1 MQSAANPR
9 AEREFA
15 PLSPSRMAY
24 GITGNVTKDGI
35 WQPVAEMARWLHRH
49 QRDFCVTQD
58 IADGLLDRG
67 LVDDAFCSEH
77 ASAHVSRQSDVLLSF
92 GGDGTFLRSA
102 HAAGLDG
109 PPILGINVGRLGF
122 LARVE
127 VGDVI
132 RAVEMVEAG
141 ETGVEERLALAVEIE
156 NDGGVLADLYPW
168 ALNDLVVDKS
178 GTASMIAVDASVD
191 GLFLNTYWAD
201 GLIAATP
208 TGSTAYAL
216 SVGGPIVTPQADAVV
231 LAPIA
236 PHTLTARPIVLPG
249 SCVLEIRVTTRDHPY
264 VLAIDGK
271 SRVIE
276 ADDLTIR
283 VRRASGAVRLVTL
296 PGEDYF
302 ATVRDKLKW
311 GQSAVF

>member
-1 MQSAANPR
+1 
-9 AEREFA
+9 
-15 PLSPSRMAY
+15 MAY
-24 GITGNVTKDGI
+24 GITGNPHKDGI
-35 WQPVAEMARWLHRH
+35 WQPVAELTRWLHG
-49 QRDFCVTQD
+49 QNLEFCLTD
-58 IADGLLDRG
+58 EIADGLLDRD
-67 LVDDAFCSEH
+67 LVDQAFCTRHTSRDVAEH
-77 ASAHVSRQSDVLLSF
+77 ADVLLSF

-127 VGDVI
+127 VDDVI
-132 RAVEMVEAG
+132 AAIEKVEAG
-141 ETGVEERLALAVEIE
+141 ETGVEERLALAVEV
-156 NDGGVLADLYPW
+156 DGDEDGEMDDFYPW

-178 GTASMIAVDASVD
+178 GTASMIAVDATVD

-216 SVGGPIVTPQADAVV
+216 SVGGPIVTPHAGAIV

-236 PHTLTARPIVLPG
+236 PHTLTARPIILP
-249 SCVLEIRVTTRDHPY
+249 STCEIELCVTTRDHPY
-264 VLAIDGK
+264 VLAIDGR
-271 SRVIE
+271 SRVIH

-283 VRRASGAVRLVTL
+283 IRRAPGSVRLVTL
-296 PGEDYF
+296 PGQDYF
-302 ATVRDKLKW
+302 STVRDKLTW

>member
-1 MQSAANPR
+1 MT
-9 AEREFA
+9 
-15 PLSPSRMAY
+15 Y
-24 GITGNVTKDGI
+24 GITGNTTKDGI
-35 WQPVAEMARWLHRH
+35 WHPVAEVVRWLDGHNCDSCLTRE
-49 QRDFCVTQD
+49 
-58 IADGLLDRG
+58 IADGLLDRD
-67 LVDDAFCSEH
+67 LVDASFC
-77 ASAHVSRQSDVLLSF
+77 AAHTSDSVATQSDVLLSF

-109 PPILGINVGRLGF
+109 PPILGVNVGRLGF

-127 VGDVI
+127 VGEVI
-132 RAVEMVEAG
+132 QAIERIEAG
-141 ETGVEERLALAVEIE
+141 ETGVETRLALSVNVE
-156 NDGGVLADLYPW
+156 GGADELDDLYPW

-178 GTASMIAVDASVD
+178 GTASMIAVDANAD
-191 GLFLNTYWAD
+191 GVFLNTYWAD

-236 PHTLTARPIVLPG
+236 PHTLTARPIVLPA
-249 SCVLEIRVTTRDHPY
+249 SCELEICVTTRDHPY
-264 VLAIDGK
+264 VLAIDGR
-271 SRVIE
+271 SRVVE

-283 VRRASGAVRLVTL
+283 VRRADGTVRLVTL
-296 PGEDYF
+296 PGDDYF
-302 ATVRDKLKW
+302 STVRDKLKW

>member
-1 MQSAANPR
+1 
-9 AEREFA
+9 
-15 PLSPSRMAY
+15 MAY
-24 GITGNVTKDGI
+24 GITGNTTKDGI
-35 WQPVAEMARWLHRH
+35 WQPVADLTHWLHE
-49 QRDFCVTQD
+49 QGADFCLTED
-58 IADGLLDRG
+58 IAAGLLDRD
-67 LVDDAFCSEH
+67 LVDRTFCTEH
-77 ASAHVSRQSDVLLSF
+77 TSADVARQSDVLLSF

-102 HAAGLDG
+102 HAAGLNG

-127 VGDVI
+127 IGEMI
-132 RAVEMVEAG
+132 RAIERVEAG
-141 ETGVEERLALAVEIE
+141 ETGVEERLALAVEVE
-156 NDGGVLADLYPW
+156 GDDDLLDDLYPW

-178 GTASMIAVDASVD
+178 GTASMIAVDASAD
-191 GLFLNTYWAD
+191 GHFLNTYWAD

-216 SVGGPIVTPQADAVV
+216 SVGGPIVTPQANAVV

-236 PHTLTARPIVLPG
+236 PHTLTARPIVLAG
-249 SCVLEIRVTTRDHPY
+249 TCELEICVTTRDHPY

-271 SRVIE
+271 SRVVQ

-283 VRRASGAVRLVTL
+283 VRRAEGSVRLVTL
-296 PGEDYF
+296 PGQDYF

-311 GQSAVF
+311 GHSAVF

>member
-1 MQSAANPR
+1 
-9 AEREFA
+9 
-15 PLSPSRMAY
+15 MAY
-24 GITGNVTKDGI
+24 GITGNPHKDGI
-35 WQPVAEMARWLHRH
+35 WQPVAELTRWLHRKRLDFVLSPELASGLCE
-49 QRDFCVTQD
+49 RD
-58 IADGLLDRG
+58 
-67 LVDDAFCSEH
+67 LVDEAFCSQYSSADV
-77 ASAHVSRQSDVLLSF
+77 ASGADVLLSF

-109 PPILGINVGRLGF
+109 PPILGVNVGRLGF

-127 VGDVI
+127 VGEVI
-132 RAVEMVEAG
+132 DAIEKIEAG
-141 ETGVEERLALAVEIE
+141 ETGIEERLALSVTVEG
-156 NDGGVLADLYPW
+156 DASGLDDMYPW

-191 GLFLNTYWAD
+191 GHFLNTYWAD

-216 SVGGPIVTPQADAVV
+216 SVGGPIITPQVDGLV

-236 PHTLTARPIVLPG
+236 PHTLTARPIMLPG
-249 SCVLEIRVTTRDHPY
+249 SCELEIRVTTRGHPY
-264 VLAIDGK
+264 VLAIDGR
-271 SRVIE
+271 SRVVE
-276 ADDLTIR
+276 HDDLTIR

-302 ATVRDKLKW
+302 STVRDKLKW